1 MLECSC
7 VLDNDKKVFKY
18 LTEEVHVKHSRDFNV
33 DRANLRIHEQ
43 SFIFIPFLRKKWSI
57 VKDVL
62 ALYNLWSMKQLEDLM
77 LLSKQIKWSQGIEQV
92 LDSISCQ
99 RLYMN
104 LPPTAQNVFCSRLL
118 RLPYEKIHSNDEDEE
133 TTDERALEVFAGG
146 RPLVIVDEPK
156 GAARSP

>member
-7 VLDNDKKVFKY
+7 VLDNDKRVFKY
-18 LTEEVHVKHSRDFNV
+18 LTEEVYVKHSRDFNV
-33 DRANLRIHEQ
+33 NRANLRIHEQ

-57 VKDVL
+57 VKDIL

-77 LLSKQIKWSQGIEQV
+77 LLGKQLKWSQGIELV
-92 LDSISCQ
+92 LDSRSCQ

-104 LPPTAQNVFCSRLL
+104 LPHTAQNVFCSRLL

-133 TTDERALEVFAGG
+133 TRDERAMEVFAGG
-146 RPLVIVDEPK
+146 RPLVVVDEPK